1 MRRLT
6 LMAALAL
13 LLAVAWLVTG
23 SAGADDSHTYKIEMY
38 NAFGIVN
45 GSDVRVGG
53 VNAGSVSSLDVNA
66 QKRAVATVELTGP
79 LSVLGRDTRCASEPQ
94 SLIAEYFIN
103 CTPKGPPLPNG
114 GEIPASHVRL
124 TVQAD
129 LVANSLRTSYRDRLT
144 MLINEFGTGLAGN
157 AHSLN
162 QAIRLGS
169 PALSNLRKVLD
180 ILGRQAATIRNL
192 NADSDEIIGQLA
204 DNRAN
209 VVKFIQTAGRTA
221 AISATRRDD
230 LSVDFNRLDDF
241 LHELGPTVE
250 QLGATARQSTP
261 LLRDLHAAA
270 PGLNTLAAT
279 LPAFNRASGR
289 SLTALG
295 RAAVPGR
302 KALRQGRDEIQLLGQ
317 AGKSAYPVGDVLAKF
332 LLDLDSPSRAVN
344 VDMRAAN
351 TCAPG
356 TTSPKT
362 KPCYSTGRKAPTGYD
377 GYENLLNWLYYLSGS
392 TNQFDQIGHAT
403 RISLYGAPGLDACG
417 NFTTGYNANTGV
429 TGVPAVGGGLTT
441 QLTKTA
447 PCVDWLGPNQPGI
460 NESLNLPPY
469 DPSVCPN
476 GTAPAAA
483 LKYCNPAGPKQ
494 SGTSTKAL
502 KAAAKAAGGSGTRS
516 GPGGAAGQVT
526 PSGGGGGGGG
536 GGGNGG
542 GGGGASG
549 GGGGG
554 LPPVHGLPPGLLPN
568 TQRALRRLEHI
579 LGLPP
584 GTGLGGALGGGGL
597 GGLGG
602 PNGLG
607 GVLGGQPKA
616 RKGGG
621 PAAPSPQGLQ
631 GATQNLLDYLLGD
644 GGV

>member
-1 MRRLT
+1 VRR
-6 LMAALAL
+6 AAAFVLVL
-13 LLAVAWLVTG
+13 VAAAAWWVTS

-53 VNAGSVSSLDVNA
+53 VNSGSVQSLDVNA
-66 QKRAVATVELTGP
+66 QKRAVATVELSGP
-79 LSVLGRDTRCASEPQ
+79 LSVLGKDTQCAAEPQ
-94 SLIAEYFIN
+94 SLIAEYFID
-103 CTPKGPPLPNG
+103 CTPKGPPLPDG
-114 GEIPASHVRL
+114 GEIPASHVRM
-124 TVQAD
+124 TVQND

-162 QAIRLGS
+162 QAVRLGS
-169 PALSNLRKVLD
+169 PALFNLRKVLD
-180 ILGRQAATIRNL
+180 ILARQAATIRNL
-192 NADSDEIIGQLA
+192 NADSDQIIGQLA

-221 AISATRRDD
+221 AISATRRGD
-230 LSVDFNRLDDF
+230 LSFDFNRLDDF
-241 LHELGPTVE
+241 LHQLGPTVQ
-250 QLGATARQSTP
+250 QLGVTSRQSTP

-270 PGLNTLAAT
+270 PGLNTLAAR
-279 LPAFNRASGR
+279 LPAFDRASAS

-295 RAAVPGR
+295 QAAVPGR
-302 KALRQGRDEIQLLGQ
+302 KALRQGLDEIQALGR
-317 AGKSAYPVGDVLAKF
+317 AGKNAYPVGDVLAKF

-344 VDMRAAN
+344 VDARAADS
-351 TCAPG
+351 CAPG
-356 TTSPKT
+356 TSSPKT
-362 KPCYSTGRKAPTGYD
+362 KPCYGTGRKAPTGYD
-377 GYENLLNWLYYLSGS
+377 GFENLLNWLYYLSGS

-417 NFTTGYNANTGV
+417 NFTTGYNSMTGA
-429 TGVPAVGGGLTT
+429 TGVPSNSGGLTT
-441 QLTKTA
+441 KLQDTA

-460 NESLNLPPY
+460 NENLHLPPY

-494 SGTSTKAL
+494 SATTPAL
-502 KAAAKAAGGSGTRS
+502 RAAAKAAGASGTRS
-516 GPGGAAGQVT
+516 GPGGATGQVT
-526 PSGGGGGGGG
+526 PSGGGGTTGGGG
-536 GGGNGG
+536 P
-542 GGGGASG
+542 
-549 GGGGG
+549 GGG

-568 TQRALRRLEHI
+568 SQRALRHLEHI

-584 GTGLGGALGGGGL
+584 GTGLGGALGGHGL

-602 PNGLG
+602 STGLG
-607 GVLGGQPKA
+607 GILGGQPKA
-616 RKGGG
+616 GKGRG
-621 PAAPSPQGLQ
+621 ASAPSPSGLN

-644 GGV
+644 GGGA